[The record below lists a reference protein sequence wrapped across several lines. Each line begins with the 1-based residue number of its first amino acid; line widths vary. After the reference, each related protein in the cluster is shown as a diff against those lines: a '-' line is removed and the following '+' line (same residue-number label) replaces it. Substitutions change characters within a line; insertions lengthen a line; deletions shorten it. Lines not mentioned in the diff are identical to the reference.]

1 MEVDIGPEVVVVVL
15 VGAVVVDLTDVVVT
29 VVLAVVVVVVV
40 VVAPPDPV
48 PIGPQRVSGT
58 GHHLCFFMARHNIPG
73 KH

>member
-29 VVLAVVVVVVV
+29 VVLAVVVVVM

-48 PIGPQRVSGT
+48 PIGPQWVSGT
-58 GHHLCFFMARHNIPG
+58 GHHRCFFMARHNIPG